1 MGAKTR
7 TIANNVT
14 SSLGTGS
21 RVLLNTT
28 TVSSDVTAINFDNT
42 LVTSAYSTYCI
53 LIEWMETDNGSGNA
67 GQLKLSTNNGTSFVS
82 QIDQVSTRDRNDDIG
97 ALEGRQNQSD
107 ITIFSGLQVS
117 GGSVGSTEIMIYNP
131 EASSRHTMVT
141 IHGANDV
148 HGHGDNVRM
157 MTGAAHN
164 NENSAVNYF
173 RITFDNGNISS
184 ALIKLYGV
192 Q

>member
-1 MGAKTR
+1 MGAITR
-7 TIANNVT
+7 GFANRVKA
-14 SSLGTGS
+14 GGGGS
-21 RVLLNTT
+21 KVLLNTT
-28 TVSSDVTAINFDNT
+28 TVSSDVSAVNFDNT
-42 LVTSAYSTYCI
+42 LVTSAFNTYCI
-53 LIEWMETDNGSGNA
+53 LIEYIETDNGSGNA
-67 GQLKLSTNNGTSFVS
+67 GQLKLSTDNGSSFVS
-82 QIDQVSTRDRNDDIG
+82 QIDQVSTRDRNTDIG

>member
-1 MGAKTR
+1 MGAITR
-7 TIANNVT
+7 GFANRVKA
-14 SSLGTGS
+14 GGGGS
-21 RVLLNTT
+21 KVLLNTT
-28 TVSSDVTAINFDNT
+28 TVSSDVTAVNFDNT
-42 LVTSAYSTYCI
+42 LVTSAFSTYCI
-53 LIEWMETDNGSGNA
+53 LIEWIETDESTGNA

-82 QIDQVSTRDRNDDIG
+82 QIDQVSTRDRNTDIG

-107 ITIFSGLQVS
+107 ITVFSGLQVS

>member
-1 MGAKTR
+1 MWTAHQACCQEAILCL
-7 TIANNVT
+7 IAASVAT
-14 SSLGTGS
+14 AGGSS
-21 RVLLNTT
+21 
-28 TVSSDVTAINFDNT
+28 
-42 LVTSAYSTYCI
+42 
-53 LIEWMETDNGSGNA
+53 
-67 GQLKLSTNNGTSFVS
+67 
-82 QIDQVSTRDRNDDIG
+82 
-97 ALEGRQNQSD
+97 
-107 ITIFSGLQVS
+107 
-117 GGSVGSTEIMIYNP
+117 GSVGSTEIMIYNP

>member
-1 MGAKTR
+1 MGAITR
-7 TIANNVT
+7 GFANRVKA
-14 SSLGTGS
+14 GGGGS
-21 RVLLNTT
+21 KVLLNTT
-28 TVSSDVTAINFDNT
+28 TVSSDVSAVNFDNT
-42 LVTSAYSTYCI
+42 LVTSAFNTYCI
-53 LIEWMETDNGSGNA
+53 LIEYIETDNGSGNA
-67 GQLKLSTNNGTSFVS
+67 GQLKLSTDNGSSFVS
-82 QIDQVSTRDRNDDIG
+82 QIDQVSTRDRNTDIG

-107 ITIFSGLQVS
+107 ITVFSGLQVS

>member
-1 MGAKTR
+1 MGAITR
-7 TIANNVT
+7 GFANRVKA
-14 SSLGTGS
+14 GGGGS
-21 RVLLNTT
+21 KVLLNTT
-28 TVSSDVTAINFDNT
+28 TVSSDVSAVNFDNT
-42 LVTSAYSTYCI
+42 LVTSAFNTYCI
-53 LIEWMETDNGSGNA
+53 LIEYMETDNGSGNA
-67 GQLKLSTNNGTSFVS
+67 GQLKLSTDNGSSFVS
-82 QIDQVSTRDRNDDIG
+82 QIDQVSTRDRNTDIG

-107 ITIFSGLQVS
+107 ITVFSGLQVS

>member
-1 MGAKTR
+1 MGAITR
-7 TIANNVT
+7 GFANRVKA
-14 SSLGTGS
+14 GGGGS
-21 RVLLNTT
+21 KVLLNTT
-28 TVSSDVTAINFDNT
+28 TVSSDVSAVNFDNT
-42 LVTSAYSTYCI
+42 LVTSAFNTYCI
-53 LIEWMETDNGSGNA
+53 LIEYMETDNGSGNA
-67 GQLKLSTNNGTSFVS
+67 GQLKLSTDNGSSFVS
-82 QIDQVSTRDRNDDIG
+82 QIDQVSTRDRNTDIG

>member
-1 MGAKTR
+1 MGAITR
-7 TIANNVT
+7 GFANRVKA
-14 SSLGTGS
+14 GGGGS
-21 RVLLNTT
+21 KVLLNTT
-28 TVSSDVTAINFDNT
+28 TVSSDVSAVNFDNT
-42 LVTSAYSTYCI
+42 LVTSAFNTYCI
-53 LIEWMETDNGSGNA
+53 LIEYIETDNGSGNA
-67 GQLKLSTNNGTSFVS
+67 GQLKLSTDNGSSFVS
-82 QIDQVSTRDRNDDIG
+82 QIDQVSTRDRNTDIG

-107 ITIFSGLQVS
+107 ITIFSGLQIS
-117 GGSVGSTEIMIYNP
+117 GGSIGATEIMIYSP

-148 HGHGDNVRM
+148 HGHTDNVRM

>member
-1 MGAKTR
+1 MGAITR
-7 TIANNVT
+7 GFANRVKA
-14 SSLGTGS
+14 GGGGS
-21 RVLLNTT
+21 KVLLNTT
-28 TVSSDVTAINFDNT
+28 TVSSDVSAVNFDNT
-42 LVTSAYSTYCI
+42 LVTSAFNTYCI
-53 LIEWMETDNGSGNA
+53 LIEYIETDNGSGNA
-67 GQLKLSTNNGTSFVS
+67 GQLKLSTDNGSSFVS
-82 QIDQVSTRDRNDDIG
+82 QIDQVSTRDRNTDIG

-107 ITIFSGLQVS
+107 ITVFSGLQVS
-117 GGSVGSTEIMIYNP
+117 SGSVGSTEIMIYNP